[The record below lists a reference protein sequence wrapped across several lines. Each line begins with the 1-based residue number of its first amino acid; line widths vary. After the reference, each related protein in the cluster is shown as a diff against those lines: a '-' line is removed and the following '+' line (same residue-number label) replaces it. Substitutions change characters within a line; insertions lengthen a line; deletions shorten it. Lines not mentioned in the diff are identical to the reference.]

1 MFVRHLV
8 PELAGQP
15 SLPNAR
21 ITHDGDEPWA
31 ALFSRQAVRDEQ
43 LFELLVPPDEVS
55 AESVDPA
62 RAHQRERSDEPPARH
77 PPALALCLHH
87 HGLGELEC
95 AAGRSDRALAHQD
108 LSGAGSLLEAG
119 SDVDGVACHER
130 ASFARAADHDVAGVH
145 ADPEDELLAE
155 HRFELPAHGQR
166 GMQGSLGMVLV
177 CGGRAEGRH
186 DRVSGKLLDR
196 TSGSHDLLRHGLIEA
211 LEHGPGPLGILGSP
225 ELSGADEVGEE
236 HRCNLALV
244 DGPSLNDTGLLV
256 NPCRQP

>member
-1 MFVRHLV
+1 MVTSLGRPCSAVKRYATSSCSNSLSRPTKCRRSPWIPRGRINESARMSRRQGTPPRLPFASTIMASVNSNAPRDAATVRS
-8 PELAGQP
+8 PT
-15 SLPNAR
+15 R
-21 ITHDGDEPWA
+21 ISPGPA
-31 ALFSRQAVRDEQ
+31 ACSR
-43 LFELLVPPDEVS
+43 
-55 AESVDPA
+55 
-62 RAHQRERSDEPPARH
+62 RAATLTASP
-77 PPALALCLHH
+77 
-87 HGLGELEC
+87 
-95 AAGRSDRALAHQD
+95 
-108 LSGAGSLLEAG
+108 
-119 SDVDGVACHER
+119 VHER